1 MTATGDLVDQV
12 TFDVE
17 RGKIREFAR
26 ATFAADPIYTD
37 EQAAAERRFPDVVAT
52 PTYAVVTAHHRN
64 QREWVLGLGLDIARV
79 VMGSSHWE
87 YRRPFVA
94 GDRITAT
101 RRVLTDERKQASRG
115 ALRILTL
122 ETEYTDDEGS
132 VVLVQRDVVIE
143 RPNS

>member
-1 MTATGDLVDQV
+1 MAATGDLVDRV

-17 RGKIREFAR
+17 RGKIREFAL
-26 ATFAADPIYTD
+26 ATFAVDPIYTD
-37 EQAAAERRFPDVVAT
+37 RQAAAERDFPDVVGT
-52 PTYAVVTAHHRN
+52 PTYGIVTAHHRN
-64 QREWVLGLGLDIARV
+64 QREWVLSLGLDIARV
-79 VMGSSHWE
+79 VMGSSRWE

-122 ETEYTDDEGS
+122 ETEYTDDQGC

-143 RPNS
+143 RPKP